1 MILIWYKANYNG
13 PWSQSNLK
21 FSLGSPLE
29 KNTRLRPTR
38 FSLARFLVYISY
50 SDDLEHNALMIFGG
64 GKKRPAMIYCED
76 RGVHPQECLYEMTW
90 MYSLDNWRNSKI
102 NRQSSASC
110 ELPNSSKLFNVFVKL
125 RSYILL
131 YVLQI
136 SEGQVK
142 IVCSRRGSSSH
153 SRLATFGQHPEDI

>member
-1 MILIWYKANYNG
+1 MSWSHGSRIAQQQQLGLGREFQQNQTRDTRSLFKKENLLSIYFTLGFKDHSFSNYREKVWQALNSFFLAPFQAQLSECCWHVILIWYKANYNG

-64 GKKRPAMIYCED
+64 GKKTRYD
-76 RGVHPQECLYEMTW
+76 L
-90 MYSLDNWRNSKI
+90 LWR
-102 NRQSSASC
+102 
-110 ELPNSSKLFNVFVKL
+110 
-125 RSYILL
+125 
-131 YVLQI
+131 
-136 SEGQVK
+136 
-142 IVCSRRGSSSH
+142 
-153 SRLATFGQHPEDI
+153 